1 MGLPANRPAPAEDAP
16 SVSPKKK
23 KAGLLSEDRSSPSAV
38 SDKGKALPL
47 SGSKRK
53 AADGES
59 KGKASEPK
67 GKSSGSKDR
76 SSGSKGNS
84 LPSSKADAEAIS
96 FKLNAQA
103 QAQARQQAA
112 SAART
117 AFAVAS
123 ASLSFSPA
131 KTAAVSLSPVGADSS
146 RQPAVA
152 DSARQPT
159 DVDSAGHP
167 AVPDSSQHAARE
179 SRKTS
184 GDLPAGRDSPT
195 LANPKTAAGP
205 SPANTATSQAA
216 SVVASVPS
224 GMPEGST
231 YNTVP
236 TADAHAHP
244 LAQLDDAA
252 GLTPAQP
259 LITPHTD
266 AAAETTP
273 HFLRVPKAGARPGA
287 LPDRFRFGMSEPAG
301 IPRSDL
307 ADADLPPLPVS
318 ATAEEEAAQRQE
330 SECPPLPPPL
340 LPEPTTD
347 SSDAAQQQAAPEPAL
362 QLPAQQ
368 PMKQPDQRSS
378 RHSSSSRSSRWG
390 PEAQPNSDPHPT
402 PTGSGQNATSEARSG
417 RSHHDPSAAQLPE
430 QLPSSIMHSS
440 SSCWGLPS
448 GSAQIP
454 SRPGVPTD
462 PRIKRKS
469 WGSPQ
474 TTLPLP
480 PPWGSSGSAPTRYQG
495 NPTTSLAQ
503 PSAPVANP
511 SPMPSWARN
520 SQHRPG
526 VTSPHDFSSRQ
537 LICPKNPTPSAQTSA
552 QTHPDASAWPQSHSS
567 ASVAAGSSEQSE
579 HDHQQQ
585 RSQKHDSSTA
595 SWYTANPDACGT
607 CRTSSV
613 DLSYQWGHNAAVK
626 GDLQLTA
633 RIWSTERMGRHIA
646 DSGEINQPM
655 KFSQWWGAVSH
666 QTSWPEST
674 SECSSDKKH

>member
-96 FKLNAQA
+96 FKLNA